1 MNLKTQKESRRLNLN
16 NMAKEISEESKF
28 QISVKTLISIVVAV
42 ATVISAYFGLM
53 ASINSKFSELESQVE
68 KALELPKPG
77 TGTYTIDMGDPAASN
92 TWPPTR
98 MEFNM
103 KDQMA
108 RNQIETLIKEIDEL
122 KEEIKLLRK

>member
-1 MNLKTQKESRRLNLN
+1 
-16 NMAKEISEESKF
+16 MAKELSEESKF
-28 QISVKTLISIVVAV
+28 QISIKTLVGIVVGIVSIV
-42 ATVISAYFGLM
+42 SAYFGLM
-53 ASINSKFSELESQVE
+53 GTINSKFIELENKVQ

-108 RNQIETLIKEIDEL
+108 RNQIDQLIKDLDEL
-122 KEEIKLLRK
+122 KDEIKLLRK

>member
-1 MNLKTQKESRRLNLN
+1 
-16 NMAKEISEESKF
+16 MAKELSEESKF
-28 QISVKTLISIVVAV
+28 QISVKTLVTIVVAV

-53 ASINSKFSELESQVE
+53 ASINSKFIELEDKVE
-68 KALELPKPG
+68 RALELPKPG

-92 TWPPTR
+92 SWPPTR

-108 RNQIETLIKEIDEL
+108 RNKIDALVKEIDEM

>member
-1 MNLKTQKESRRLNLN
+1 
-16 NMAKEISEESKF
+16 MAKELSEESKF
-28 QISVKTLISIVVAV
+28 QVSIKTLISIIVAV
-42 ATVISAYFGLM
+42 ITVVSAYFGLM
-53 ASINSKFSELESQVE
+53 ATINSKFLELESKVE

-77 TGTYTIDMGDPAASN
+77 TGIYTIDMGDPAATN

-108 RNQIETLIKEIDEL
+108 RNQIDMLIKEIEEM
-122 KEEIKLLRK
+122 KAEIKELR

>member
-1 MNLKTQKESRRLNLN
+1 
-16 NMAKEISEESKF
+16 MAKELSEDSKF
-28 QISVKTLISIVVAV
+28 QISIKTLVGIVVAV

-53 ASINSKFSELESQVE
+53 STINSKFNDLEVKVQE
-68 KALELPKPG
+68 ALEKPKPG
-77 TGTYTIDMGDPAASN
+77 TGIYTIDMGDPSATN

-108 RNQIETLIKEIDEL
+108 RNKIDAVIKEMDEM
-122 KEEIKLLRK
+122 KEDIKYLRK

>member
-1 MNLKTQKESRRLNLN
+1 
-16 NMAKEISEESKF
+16 MAKELSEESKF
-28 QISVKTLISIVVAV
+28 QISIKTLIGIIVAV

-53 ASINSKFSELESQVE
+53 ATINSKFGELEIKVQQ
-68 KALELPKPG
+68 ALELPKPG
-77 TGTYTIDMGDPAASN
+77 TGIYTIDMGDPAATN

-108 RNQIETLIKEIDEL
+108 RNQIDALVKEVDEL
-122 KEEIKLLRK
+122 KEEIKSLRQ

>member
-1 MNLKTQKESRRLNLN
+1 MP
-16 NMAKEISEESKF
+16 KEISEESKF

-42 ATVISAYFGLM
+42 AMVISAYFGLM
-53 ASINSKFSELESQVE
+53 ASINSKFVDLEGKVQE
-68 KALELPKPG
+68 ALEKPKPG

-108 RNQIETLIKEIDEL
+108 RNQIDMLIKEIDEM
-122 KEEIKLLRK
+122 KTDIKDLRK

>member
-1 MNLKTQKESRRLNLN
+1 
-16 NMAKEISEESKF
+16 MAKELSEESKF
-28 QISVKTLISIVVAV
+28 QISIKTLVGIVVAV

-53 ASINSKFSELESQVE
+53 ATINSKFSELEIKVQQ
-68 KALELPKPG
+68 ALELPKPG
-77 TGTYTIDMGDPAASN
+77 TGIYTIDMGDPAATN

-108 RNQIETLIKEIDEL
+108 RNKIDILTKEIEEL
-122 KEEIKLLRK
+122 KEEIKELR

>member
-1 MNLKTQKESRRLNLN
+1 
-16 NMAKEISEESKF
+16 MAKELSEESKF
-28 QISVKTLISIVVAV
+28 QISIKTLVGIVVGV

-53 ASINSKFSELESQVE
+53 STINSKFVELEDKVE
-68 KALELPKPG
+68 RALELPKPG
-77 TGTYTIDMGDPAASN
+77 TGTYMIDMGDPAATQ

-108 RNQIETLIKEIDEL
+108 RDKIDRVIKDLEEL
-122 KEEIKLLRK
+122 KQEFKDLK

>member
-1 MNLKTQKESRRLNLN
+1 MP
-16 NMAKEISEESKF
+16 KEISEESKF

-42 ATVISAYFGLM
+42 AMVISAYFGLM
-53 ASINSKFSELESQVE
+53 ASINSKFVDLEGKVQE
-68 KALELPKPG
+68 ALEKPKPG

-108 RNQIETLIKEIDEL
+108 RNQIDMLIKEIDEM
-122 KEEIKLLRK
+122 KEDIKSLRK

>member
-1 MNLKTQKESRRLNLN
+1 MP
-16 NMAKEISEESKF
+16 KEISEESKF

-42 ATVISAYFGLM
+42 AAVISAYFGLM
-53 ASINSKFSELESQVE
+53 ASINSKFADLEIKVE

-77 TGTYTIDMGDPAASN
+77 TGTYVIDMGDPAASN

-108 RNQIETLIKEIDEL
+108 RNKIDALVKEMDEM
-122 KEEIKLLRK
+122 KEDVKELRK

>member
-1 MNLKTQKESRRLNLN
+1 
-16 NMAKEISEESKF
+16 MAKELSEESKF

-42 ATVISAYFGLM
+42 VTVVSAYFGLM
-53 ASINSKFSELESQVE
+53 ASINSKFAELEGQVQ

-77 TGTYTIDMGDPAASN
+77 TGTYTIDMGDPAATN

-108 RNQIETLIKEIDEL
+108 RNQIDQIIKDL
-122 KEEIKLLRK
+122 DYNKDEIKLLRK

>member
-1 MNLKTQKESRRLNLN
+1 
-16 NMAKEISEESKF
+16 MAKELSEESKF
-28 QISVKTLISIVVAV
+28 QISVKTLVSIVVAV
-42 ATVISAYFGLM
+42 VTVVSAYFGLM
-53 ASINSKFSELESQVE
+53 ASINSKFTDLENQVQ

-77 TGTYTIDMGDPAASN
+77 TGTYTIDMGDPAATN

-108 RNQIETLIKEIDEL
+108 RNQIDQLIKDLDEL

>member
-1 MNLKTQKESRRLNLN
+1 MS
-16 NMAKEISEESKF
+16 KEISEESKF
-28 QISVKTLISIVVAV
+28 QISIKTLITIVVAIV
-42 ATVISAYFGLM
+42 SIVSAYFGLM
-53 ASINSKFSELESQVE
+53 ASINSKFVELEDKVE
-68 KALELPKPG
+68 EALEKPKPG

-92 TWPPTR
+92 SWPPTR

-108 RNQIETLIKEIDEL
+108 RNQIDALVKEMDEM

>member
-1 MNLKTQKESRRLNLN
+1 MK
-16 NMAKEISEESKF
+16 KEISEDSKF
-28 QISVKTLISIVVAV
+28 QISIKTLVGIIFGV

-53 ASINSKFSELESQVE
+53 ASINSKFVELEVKVQE
-68 KALELPKPG
+68 ALEKPKPG
-77 TGTYTIDMGDPAASN
+77 TGTYTIDMGDPAATN

-108 RNQIETLIKEIDEL
+108 RNKIDRVQEDLDEL
-122 KEEIKLLRK
+122 KEEFKILKRK

>member
-1 MNLKTQKESRRLNLN
+1 
-16 NMAKEISEESKF
+16 MAKELSEESKF
-28 QISVKTLISIVVAV
+28 QISVKTLIGIVVAV

-53 ASINSKFSELESQVE
+53 ATINSKFSELESKVE
-68 KALELPKPG
+68 QALELPKPG
-77 TGTYTIDMGDPAASN
+77 TGIYTIDMGDPAATN

-108 RNQIETLIKEIDEL
+108 RNKIDALVKEVEELI
-122 KEEIKLLRK
+122 EEIKELR

>member
-1 MNLKTQKESRRLNLN
+1 
-16 NMAKEISEESKF
+16 MAKELSEDSKF
-28 QISVKTLISIVVAV
+28 QISVKTLIAIVVAV

-53 ASINSKFSELESQVE
+53 ASINSKFSELEVKIQE
-68 KALELPKPG
+68 ALEKPKPG
-77 TGTYTIDMGDPAASN
+77 TGTYTIDMGDPAATN

-108 RNQIETLIKEIDEL
+108 RNKIDVLTKEIEDLNED
-122 KEEIKLLRK
+122 IKLLRK

>member
-1 MNLKTQKESRRLNLN
+1 MTKEL
-16 NMAKEISEESKF
+16 SEDSKF
-28 QISVKTLISIVVAV
+28 QVSVKTLISIVVAV

-53 ASINSKFSELESQVE
+53 ASINSKFSDLEMKVQE
-68 KALELPKPG
+68 ALEKPVPG
-77 TGTYTIDMGDPAASN
+77 TGTYTIDMGDPAATN

-108 RNQIETLIKEIDEL
+108 RNQIDALVKEVDEL
-122 KEEIKLLRK
+122 KDEIKELRK

>member
-1 MNLKTQKESRRLNLN
+1 MSKEL
-16 NMAKEISEESKF
+16 SEDSKF
-28 QISVKTLISIVVAV
+28 QISVKTLVSIVVAV
-42 ATVISAYFGLM
+42 VTVVSAYFGLM
-53 ASINSKFSELESQVE
+53 ASINSKFAELEGQVQ

-77 TGTYTIDMGDPAASN
+77 TGTYTIDMGDPAATN

-108 RNQIETLIKEIDEL
+108 RNQIDQIIKDLDYIKD
-122 KEEIKLLRK
+122 EIKLLRK

>member
-1 MNLKTQKESRRLNLN
+1 MTKEL
-16 NMAKEISEESKF
+16 SEDSKF
-28 QISVKTLISIVVAV
+28 QISVKTLIGIVVAV
-42 ATVISAYFGLM
+42 STVISAYFGLM
-53 ASINSKFSELESQVE
+53 ASINSKFSELEVKVQE
-68 KALELPKPG
+68 ALEKPKPG
-77 TGTYTIDMGDPAASN
+77 TGTYTIDMGDPAATN

-108 RNQIETLIKEIDEL
+108 RNQIDALVKEIDEM

>member
-1 MNLKTQKESRRLNLN
+1 MK
-16 NMAKEISEESKF
+16 KEISEDSKF
-28 QISVKTLISIVVAV
+28 QISIKTLVGIIFGV

-53 ASINSKFSELESQVE
+53 ASINSKFVELEIKVQE
-68 KALELPKPG
+68 ALEKPIPG
-77 TGTYTIDMGDPAASN
+77 TGTYTIDMGDPAATN

-108 RNQIETLIKEIDEL
+108 RNKIDRVQEDLDEL
-122 KEEIKLLRK
+122 KEEFKSLKK